1 MQRFIIL
8 MPLDLARSLD
18 HSYGNCSMIQVFMC
32 YGVVHHRAKK

>member
-18 HSYGNCSMIQVFMC
+18 YSYGNCSMIQVFMC
-32 YGVVHHRAKK
+32 SVVHHRAKQ